1 MYDEILFPTDGSDGA
16 NAVLDHVL
24 DIADAHGS
32 RVRVLNVADTNQPSV
47 LREGG
52 DVLDVLKEEGK
63 RVVGDAADRARERG
77 VSVITEVIQGEPYR
91 TIVDYADSHGV
102 DLIVMPTHG
111 RQGLERFLLG
121 STTER
126 VVRRAD
132 VPVLTVKPDADS
144 GVRYPYANVL
154 VPTDGSDCAR
164 EALATGVDV
173 VKAEK
178 ASLHLVSV
186 IDTMSL
192 GVDVRS
198 DVRIEL
204 LEESA
209 NEILQDAFDFVE
221 DAGIDPVSE
230 TVEYGTSVHGAIL
243 SYIEDNDIDLVVVG
257 THGRTGFDRYVLGSV
272 TEYLIRTSPIPVL
285 TVRETSAELSS
296 SESVRF

>member
-16 NAVLDHVL
+16 DAVFNHVL

-47 LREGG
+47 LRKGG
-52 DVLDVLKEEGK
+52 DVIDVLKKEGK
-63 RVVGDAADRARERG
+63 HVVGDAADRARERG

-102 DLIVMPTHG
+102 DLVVMPTHG
-111 RQGLERFLLG
+111 RRGLERFLLG

-126 VVRRAD
+126 VVRRAE

-144 GVRYPYANVL
+144 VEYPYGNVL

-164 EALATGVDV
+164 AALATGVDV

-178 ASLHLVSV
+178 ASLHLLSV
-186 IDTMSL
+186 VDTMSL

-209 NEILQDAFDFVE
+209 SEILQEASDFAE
-221 DAGIDPVSE
+221 NAGIDPVSV
-230 TVEYGTSVHGAIL
+230 TVEYGASVYGAIL
-243 SYIEDNDIDLVVVG
+243 SYIEDNEIDLVVVG

-272 TEYLIRTSPIPVL
+272 TEYLIRASPIPVL
-285 TVRETSAELSS
+285 TVRET
-296 SESVRF
+296 V